1 MIDRLKDIIAKA
13 KYLTLTIADQG
24 DQVQITAT
32 VRPKDG
38 ADPAKPIQVKA
49 DWQIADALLVEALHK
64 PPKAGKTEVKKPEKK
79 AEEEAGDLFA
89 AAEPANS
96 TGNADTQMDTDN
108 HGPTR
113 TGAGTG
119 AETREDRESADGKAT
134 GDASGNDGTETIEVK
149 EN

>member
-1 MIDRLKDIIAKA
+1 MIERIQDIVAKA
-13 KYLTLTIADQG
+13 KFVTLTIADQG

-64 PPKAGKTEVKKPEKK
+64 PPKAGKTEVKKEPKKK

-89 AAEPANS
+89 GVENANS
-96 TGNADTQMDTDN
+96 TENTEKTEKTEKTEN
-108 HGPTR
+108 
-113 TGAGTG
+113 
-119 AETREDRESADGKAT
+119 ADGKAT

-149 EN
+149 ENDHE

>member
-38 ADPAKPIQVKA
+38 SDPSKPIQVKA

-64 PPKAGKTEVKKPEKK
+64 PPKAGKTEVKKPKKK

-89 AAEPANS
+89 GVENANS
-96 TGNADTQMDTDN
+96 TENTEKTEK
-108 HGPTR
+108 T
-113 TGAGTG
+113 
-119 AETREDRESADGKAT
+119 ESADGKAT

-149 EN
+149 ENDHE

>member
-1 MIDRLKDIIAKA
+1 MIDRLKNIIAKA

-38 ADPAKPIQVKA
+38 ADPAKPIQVRA

-79 AEEEAGDLFA
+79 TEEEAGDLFSG
-89 AAEPANS
+89 AN
-96 TGNADTQMDTDN
+96 TRTYTDE
-108 HGPTR
+108 HGRTR
-113 TGAGTG
+113 TGAGT
-119 AETREDRESADGKAT
+119 EVE
-134 GDASGNDGTETIEVK
+134 TETNEVK
-149 EN
+149 EESHE

>member
-1 MIDRLKDIIAKA
+1 MIERLKDIIVKA

-24 DQVQITAT
+24 YQVQITAT

-64 PPKAGKTEVKKPEKK
+64 PPKAGKTKVKKPEKK
-79 AEEEAGDLFA
+79 EEEAGDLFA
-89 AAEPANS
+89 GANWD
-96 TGNADTQMDTDN
+96 GQD
-108 HGPTR
+108 GPD
-113 TGAGTG
+113 GLDGH
-119 AETREDRESADGKAT
+119 AETEGAAR
-134 GDASGNDGTETIEVK
+134 DAGNDGTEPNEVK

>member
-38 ADPAKPIQVKA
+38 ADPAKPIQVRA
-49 DWQIADALLVEALHK
+49 DWQIADALLVEALNK
-64 PPKAGKTEVKKPEKK
+64 PPKAGKTKVKTPEKK
-79 AEEEAGDLFA
+79 EEADSGDLFA

-96 TGNADTQMDTDN
+96 TEKTEKTEK
-108 HGPTR
+108 T
-113 TGAGTG
+113 
-119 AETREDRESADGKAT
+119 ESADGKAT
-134 GDASGNDGTETIEVK
+134 GDASGNNGTETIEVK
-149 EN
+149 DNDHE